1 VDENMNLKK
10 LPIYLVMLFV
20 GAVFLFP
27 LLWSL
32 ISSLK
37 PEAQIVNYPP
47 KWIPETFTLDNY
59 IKVLND
65 FPYISWMMNSV
76 VMTVLSTLFVL
87 LLSTFAAYAFGR
99 LQFRGKKIIF
109 TLVVSMLLIPIQAY
123 IVPLFLLVSKLGIL
137 NTYAAIVLV
146 AGANVTSVFIL
157 TSFFKSIPKELEE
170 AARIDG
176 CQDIGIFARIMIPLS
191 KPALSTVTILMFITN
206 WNNFLWPLIA
216 IRANTLKPL
225 AVGIAQF
232 MGGANSTAQF
242 QYGTSLAG
250 ACMAIIPSIIVFL
263 SLQRYFVEGIA
274 NTGIKG

>member
-1 VDENMNLKK
+1 MNIKK
-10 LPIYLVMLFV
+10 LPVYLIM
-20 GAVFLFP
+20 AVTSVIFLFP

-37 PEAQIVNYPP
+37 PEAQIVSYPP
-47 KWIPETFTLDNY
+47 KWIPDEWTLSNY
-59 IKVLND
+59 ATVLQKY
-65 FPYISWMMNSV
+65 PYLSWMWNSIYITV
-76 VMTVLSTLFVL
+76 ASTVLVLVLTTL
-87 LLSTFAAYAFGR
+87 AAYAFGR
-99 LQFRGKKIIF
+99 LHFRGKKIIF

-123 IVPLFLLVSKLGIL
+123 IVPLFLLVSKLGLL
-137 NTYAAIVLV
+137 NTFSAIILV

-176 CQDIGIFARIMIPLS
+176 CQDFGIFAKVMLPLS
-191 KPALSTVTILMFITN
+191 KPAISTVTILMFITN

-216 IRANTLKPL
+216 IRENSLKPL

-250 ACMAIIPSIIVFL
+250 ACMAIIPSVIVFL

>member
-1 VDENMNLKK
+1 MKSMNLKK
-10 LPIYLVMLFV
+10 LPIYLVMILV
-20 GAVFLFP
+20 SAVFLFP

-59 IKVLND
+59 TQVLKN
-65 FPYISWMMNSV
+65 FPYIIWMMNSV

-87 LLSTFAAYAFGR
+87 VLSTFAAYAFGR

-191 KPALSTVTILMFITN
+191 KPALSTVTILMFISN

>member
-1 VDENMNLKK
+1 MNVKK
-10 LPIYLVMLFV
+10 IPVYIIMLLASV
-20 GAVFLFP
+20 VFLFP

-37 PEAQIVNYPP
+37 PEANIVSYPP
-47 KWIPETFTLDNY
+47 KWIPDKMTLDNY
-59 IKVLND
+59 LMVLQNY
-65 FPYISWMMNSV
+65 PYLSWMKNSV
-76 VMTVLSTLFVL
+76 YMTVASTIFVL
-87 LLSTFAAYAFGR
+87 VLTTPAAYAFGR
-99 LQFRGKKIIF
+99 LHFRGKKILF

-137 NTYAAIVLV
+137 NTYSSIILV

-157 TSFFKSIPKELEE
+157 TSFFKSIPNELEE

-176 CQDIGIFARIMIPLS
+176 CQDFGIFARIMLPLC
-191 KPALSTVTILMFITN
+191 KPAISTVTILMFITN

-216 IRANTLKPL
+216 IRENSLKPL
-225 AVGIAQF
+225 TVGIAQF

-250 ACMAIIPSIIVFL
+250 ACMAIIPSVIVFL
-263 SLQRYFVEGIA
+263 SLQRYFVEGIS

>member
-1 VDENMNLKK
+1 MNIKK
-10 LPIYLVMLFV
+10 LPVYLIM
-20 GAVFLFP
+20 AVTSVIFLFP

-37 PEAQIVNYPP
+37 PEAQIVSYPP
-47 KWIPETFTLDNY
+47 KWIPDEWTLSNY
-59 IKVLND
+59 ATVLQKY
-65 FPYISWMMNSV
+65 PYLSWMWNSIFITV
-76 VMTVLSTLFVL
+76 ASTVLVLVLTTL
-87 LLSTFAAYAFGR
+87 AAYAFGR
-99 LQFRGKKIIF
+99 LHFRGKKIIF

-123 IVPLFLLVSKLGIL
+123 IVPLFLLVSKLGLL
-137 NTYAAIVLV
+137 NTFSAIILV

-176 CQDIGIFARIMIPLS
+176 CQDFGIFAKVMLPLS
-191 KPALSTVTILMFITN
+191 KPAISTVTILMFITN

-216 IRANTLKPL
+216 IRENSLKPL

-250 ACMAIIPSIIVFL
+250 ACMAIIPSVIVFL
-263 SLQRYFVEGIA
+263 ALQRYFVEGIA

>member
-1 VDENMNLKK
+1 MNESMHLKK
-10 LPIYLVMLFV
+10 LPVYIVMIFV
-20 GAVFLFP
+20 SAIFLFP

-37 PEAQIVNYPP
+37 PEAQIVSYPP
-47 KWIPETFTLDNY
+47 KWIPETFTLNNY
-59 IKVLND
+59 TQVLNN
-65 FPYISWMMNSV
+65 FPYMSWMMNSV
-76 VMTVLSTLFVL
+76 MMTVFSTVFVL
-87 LLSTFAAYAFGR
+87 LLTTLAAYAFGR
-99 LQFRGKKIIF
+99 LQFKGKKLIF

-123 IVPLFLLVSKLGIL
+123 IIPLFLLVSKLGLL

-157 TSFFKSIPKELEE
+157 TSFFKSIPRELEE

-176 CQDIGIFARIMIPLS
+176 CQDFGIFARIMLPLS

-216 IRANTLKPL
+216 IRANSLKPL

>member
-1 VDENMNLKK
+1 MNAKK
-10 LPIYLVMLFV
+10 LPVYLVMIV
-20 GAVFLFP
+20 VSIIFLFP

-37 PEAQIVNYPP
+37 PEAQIVSYPP
-47 KWIPETFTLDNY
+47 KWVPEVFTLDNY
-59 IKVLND
+59 MMVLNN
-65 FPYISWMMNSV
+65 FPYLRWMMNSV
-76 VMTVLSTLFVL
+76 GMTVASTLFVL
-87 LLSTFAAYAFGR
+87 VLTTLAAYAFGR
-99 LQFRGKKIIF
+99 LHFTGKKVIF

-123 IVPLFLLVSKLGIL
+123 IVPLFLLVSKLGLL
-137 NTYAAIVLV
+137 NSYYAIVLV

-176 CQDIGIFARIMIPLS
+176 CQDFGIFGKIMLPLA
-191 KPALSTVTILMFITN
+191 KPAISTVTILMFITN

-216 IRANTLKPL
+216 IRENSLKPL

-263 SLQRYFVEGIA
+263 ALQRYFVEGIA

>member
-1 VDENMNLKK
+1 MNVKK
-10 LPIYLVMLFV
+10 ISVYVLMAFI
-20 GAVFLFP
+20 GIIFLFP
-27 LLWSL
+27 LFWSL
-32 ISSLK
+32 ISSVK
-37 PEAQIVNYPP
+37 PENQIISYPP
-47 KWIPETFTLDNY
+47 RWIPENFTFSNY
-59 IKVLND
+59 SLVLKNHP
-65 FPYISWMMNSV
+65 FLTWMWNSV
-76 VMTVLSTLFVL
+76 FITVASTILVL
-87 LLSTFAAYAFGR
+87 ILTTLAAYAFGR
-99 LQFRGKKIIF
+99 LEFRGKKLIF

-123 IVPLFLLVSKLGIL
+123 IVPLFLLVSELGLL
-137 NTYAAIVLV
+137 NTFASIILV

-176 CQDIGIFARIMIPLS
+176 CKDFGIFSRIMLPLS
-191 KPALSTVTILMFITN
+191 KPAVSTVTILMFITN

-216 IRANTLKPL
+216 IRDNSLKPL
-225 AVGIAQF
+225 TVGIAQF

>member
-1 VDENMNLKK
+1 VIENMTAKK
-10 LPIYLVMLFV
+10 IPAYLAMMI
-20 GAVFLFP
+20 AAIVFLFP
-27 LLWSL
+27 LLWSF

-37 PEAQIVNYPP
+37 PEAQIVSYPP
-47 KWIPETFTLDNY
+47 RWVPETFTFSNY
-59 IKVLND
+59 VTVLSNY
-65 FPYISWMMNSV
+65 PYLSWMMNSIL
-76 VMTVLSTLFVL
+76 MTVASTVLVL
-87 LLSTFAAYAFGR
+87 LLTTLAAYAFGR
-99 LQFRGKKIIF
+99 LHFRGKKVIF

-123 IVPLFLLVSKLGIL
+123 IVPLFLLVSKLNIL
-137 NTYAAIVLV
+137 NTYWAIVLV

-176 CQDIGIFARIMIPLS
+176 CEDFSIFAKIMLPLS
-191 KPALSTVTILMFITN
+191 MPALSTVTILMFITN

-216 IRANTLKPL
+216 IRENSLKPL

>member
-1 VDENMNLKK
+1 MNVKK
-10 LPIYLVMLFV
+10 LPVYLVMIFV
-20 GAVFLFP
+20 SAVFLFP

-37 PEAQIVNYPP
+37 PEAQIVSYPP
-47 KWIPETFTLDNY
+47 KWIPESVTLDNY
-59 IKVLND
+59 MQVLKN
-65 FPYISWMMNSV
+65 FPYLSWMMNSV
-76 VMTVLSTLFVL
+76 MMTVLSTVFVL
-87 LLSTFAAYAFGR
+87 LLTTLAAYAFGR
-99 LQFRGKKIIF
+99 LHFRGKNLIF

-123 IVPLFLLVSKLGIL
+123 IIPLFLLVSKLNLL

-157 TSFFKSIPKELEE
+157 TNFFKSIPKELEE

-176 CQDIGIFARIMIPLS
+176 CQDFSIFAKIMLPLS

-216 IRANTLKPL
+216 IRSNSLKPL

>member
-1 VDENMNLKK
+1 MNLKK
-10 LPIYLVMLFV
+10 LPVYIVMIFV
-20 GAVFLFP
+20 SAIFLFP

-37 PEAQIVNYPP
+37 PEAQIVSYPP
-47 KWIPETFTLDNY
+47 KWIPETFTLNNY
-59 IKVLND
+59 TQVLNN
-65 FPYISWMMNSV
+65 FPYMSWMMNSV
-76 VMTVLSTLFVL
+76 MMTVLSTVFVL
-87 LLSTFAAYAFGR
+87 LLTTLAAYAFGR
-99 LQFRGKKIIF
+99 LQFKGKKLIF

-123 IVPLFLLVSKLGIL
+123 IIPLFLLVSKLGLL

-157 TSFFKSIPKELEE
+157 TSFFKSIPRELEE

-176 CQDIGIFARIMIPLS
+176 CQDFGIFARIMLPLS

-216 IRANTLKPL
+216 IRANSLKPL

>member
-1 VDENMNLKK
+1 MHIKK
-10 LPIYLVMLFV
+10 ILVYLVMAFTT
-20 GAVFLFP
+20 AVFLLP
-27 LLWSL
+27 LLWSV

-37 PEAQIVNYPP
+37 PEAKIVSYPP
-47 KWIPETFTLDNY
+47 QWIPDQFTLENY
-59 IKVLND
+59 VQVLQKH
-65 FPYISWMMNSV
+65 PYLSWMLNSIY
-76 VMTVLSTLFVL
+76 MTVASTVFVL
-87 LLSTFAAYAFGR
+87 VLTTLAAYAFGR
-99 LQFRGKKIIF
+99 LEFRGKKLIF
-109 TLVVSMLLIPIQAY
+109 TLVLSMLLIPIQAY
-123 IVPLFLLVSKLGIL
+123 IVPLFLLVSSLGIL
-137 NTYAAIVLV
+137 NSYSAIVLV

-157 TSFFKSIPKELEE
+157 TSFFRSIPRELEE

-176 CQDIGIFARIMIPLS
+176 CQDFGIFSKIMLPLS

-216 IRANTLKPL
+216 IRENALKPL
-225 AVGIAQF
+225 TVGIAQF

-263 SLQRYFVEGIA
+263 ALQRYFVEGIA

>member
-1 VDENMNLKK
+1 MTVKK
-10 LPIYLVMLFV
+10 IPAYLAMMI
-20 GAVFLFP
+20 AAIVFLFP
-27 LLWSL
+27 LLWSF

-37 PEAQIVNYPP
+37 PEAQIVSYPP
-47 KWIPETFTLDNY
+47 KWIPETFTFSNY
-59 IKVLND
+59 VTVLKN
-65 FPYISWMMNSV
+65 FPYLSWMMNSIL
-76 VMTVLSTLFVL
+76 MTVASTVFVL
-87 LLSTFAAYAFGR
+87 VLTTLAAYAFGR
-99 LQFRGKKIIF
+99 LHFRGKKIIF

-137 NTYAAIVLV
+137 NTYWAIVLV

-176 CQDIGIFARIMIPLS
+176 CEDFSIFAKIMLPLS
-191 KPALSTVTILMFITN
+191 MPALSTVTILMFITN

-216 IRANTLKPL
+216 IRENSLKPL

-250 ACMAIIPSIIVFL
+250 ACMAIIPSVIVFL

>member
-1 VDENMNLKK
+1 MHLKK
-10 LPIYLVMLFV
+10 LPVYIVMIFV
-20 GAVFLFP
+20 SAIFLFP

-37 PEAQIVNYPP
+37 PEAQIVSYPP
-47 KWIPETFTLDNY
+47 KWIPETFTLNNY
-59 IKVLND
+59 TQVLNN
-65 FPYISWMMNSV
+65 FPYMSWMMNSV
-76 VMTVLSTLFVL
+76 MMTVFSTVFVL
-87 LLSTFAAYAFGR
+87 LLTTLAAYAFGR
-99 LQFRGKKIIF
+99 LQFKGKKLIF

-123 IVPLFLLVSKLGIL
+123 IIPLFLLVSKLGLL

-157 TSFFKSIPKELEE
+157 TSFFKSIPRELEE

-176 CQDIGIFARIMIPLS
+176 CQDFGIFARIMLPLS

-216 IRANTLKPL
+216 IRANSLKPL

>member
-1 VDENMNLKK
+1 MNIKK
-10 LPIYLVMLFV
+10 IPVYIIMLLTS
-20 GAVFLFP
+20 AIFLFP

-37 PEAQIVNYPP
+37 PEANIVSYPP
-47 KWIPETFTLDNY
+47 KWIPDEITLDNY
-59 IKVLND
+59 LLVLQNY
-65 FPYISWMMNSV
+65 PYLSWMMNSV
-76 VMTVLSTLFVL
+76 YMTVASTIFVL
-87 LLSTFAAYAFGR
+87 ILTTLAAYAFGR
-99 LQFRGKKIIF
+99 LHFRGKKILF

-137 NTYAAIVLV
+137 NTYSSIILV

-157 TSFFKSIPKELEE
+157 TSFFKSIPNELEE

-176 CQDIGIFARIMIPLS
+176 CQDFGIFARIMLPLC
-191 KPALSTVTILMFITN
+191 KPAISTVTILMFITN

-216 IRANTLKPL
+216 IRENSLKPL
-225 AVGIAQF
+225 TVGIAQF

-250 ACMAIIPSIIVFL
+250 ACMAIIPSVIVFL
-263 SLQRYFVEGIA
+263 SLQRYFVEGIS
-274 NTGIKG
+274 NSGIKG

>member
-1 VDENMNLKK
+1 MNESMNVKK
-10 LPIYLVMLFV
+10 IPVYIIMLLASV
-20 GAVFLFP
+20 VFLFP

-37 PEAQIVNYPP
+37 PEANIVSYPP
-47 KWIPETFTLDNY
+47 KWIPDKMTLDNY
-59 IKVLND
+59 LMVLQNY
-65 FPYISWMMNSV
+65 PYLSWMKNSV
-76 VMTVLSTLFVL
+76 YMTVASTIFVL
-87 LLSTFAAYAFGR
+87 VLTTPAAYAFGR
-99 LQFRGKKIIF
+99 LHFRGKKILF

-137 NTYAAIVLV
+137 NTYSSIILV

-157 TSFFKSIPKELEE
+157 TSFFKSIPNELEE

-176 CQDIGIFARIMIPLS
+176 CQDFGIFARIMLPLC
-191 KPALSTVTILMFITN
+191 KPAISTVTILMFITN

-216 IRANTLKPL
+216 IRENSLKPL
-225 AVGIAQF
+225 TVGIAQF

-250 ACMAIIPSIIVFL
+250 ACMAIIPSVIVFL
-263 SLQRYFVEGIA
+263 SLQRYFVEGIS

>member
-1 VDENMNLKK
+1 MNVKK
-10 LPIYLVMLFV
+10 IPVYIIMLLTSV
-20 GAVFLFP
+20 VFLFP

-37 PEAQIVNYPP
+37 PEANIVSYPP
-47 KWIPETFTLDNY
+47 KWIPDKMTLDNY
-59 IKVLND
+59 LMVLQNY
-65 FPYISWMMNSV
+65 PYLSWMKNSV
-76 VMTVLSTLFVL
+76 YMTVASTIFVL
-87 LLSTFAAYAFGR
+87 VLTTPAAYAFGR
-99 LQFRGKKIIF
+99 LHFRGKKILF

-137 NTYAAIVLV
+137 NTYSSIILV

-157 TSFFKSIPKELEE
+157 TSFFKSIPNELEE

-176 CQDIGIFARIMIPLS
+176 CQDFGIFARIMLPLC
-191 KPALSTVTILMFITN
+191 KPAISTVTILMFITN

-216 IRANTLKPL
+216 IRENSLKPL
-225 AVGIAQF
+225 TVGIAQF

-250 ACMAIIPSIIVFL
+250 ACMAIIPSVIVFL
-263 SLQRYFVEGIA
+263 SLQRYFVEGIS

>member
-1 VDENMNLKK
+1 MNVKK
-10 LPIYLVMLFV
+10 IPVYIIMILTGVI
-20 GAVFLFP
+20 FLFP

-37 PEAQIVNYPP
+37 PEAQIVSYPP
-47 KWIPETFTLDNY
+47 KWIPEHVTLDNY
-59 IKVLND
+59 LLVLRKY
-65 FPYISWMMNSV
+65 PYLSWMLNSV
-76 VMTVLSTLFVL
+76 LMTVASTVFVL
-87 LLSTFAAYAFGR
+87 ILTTLAAYAFGR
-99 LQFRGKKIIF
+99 LHFRGKKLLF
-109 TLVVSMLLIPIQAY
+109 TLIVAMLLIPIQAY
-123 IVPLFLLVSKLGIL
+123 IVPLFLLISKLNML
-137 NTYAAIVLV
+137 NTYWAIVLV

-157 TSFFKSIPKELEE
+157 TGFFKSIPGELEE

-176 CQDIGIFARIMIPLS
+176 CQDFGIFARIMLPLC

-216 IRANTLKPL
+216 IRENSLKPL

>member
-1 VDENMNLKK
+1 
-10 LPIYLVMLFV
+10 MLLTSV
-20 GAVFLFP
+20 VFLFP

-37 PEAQIVNYPP
+37 PEANIVSYPP
-47 KWIPETFTLDNY
+47 KWIPDKMTLDNY
-59 IKVLND
+59 LMVLQNY
-65 FPYISWMMNSV
+65 PYLSWMKNSV
-76 VMTVLSTLFVL
+76 YMTVASTIFVL
-87 LLSTFAAYAFGR
+87 VLTTPAAYAFGR
-99 LQFRGKKIIF
+99 LHFRGKKILF

-137 NTYAAIVLV
+137 NTYSSIILV

-157 TSFFKSIPKELEE
+157 TSFFKSIPNELEE

-176 CQDIGIFARIMIPLS
+176 CQDFGIFARIMLPLC
-191 KPALSTVTILMFITN
+191 KPAISTVTILMFITN

-216 IRANTLKPL
+216 IRENSLKPL
-225 AVGIAQF
+225 TVGIAQF

-250 ACMAIIPSIIVFL
+250 ACMAIIPSVIVFL
-263 SLQRYFVEGIA
+263 SLQRYFVEGIS

>member
-1 VDENMNLKK
+1 MHTKK
-10 LPIYLVMLFV
+10 VIAYPVMALVAV
-20 GAVFLFP
+20 VFLFP

-37 PEAQIVNYPP
+37 PEAQIISYPP
-47 KWIPETFTLDNY
+47 KWIPETFSLSNY
-59 IKVLND
+59 TAVLNN
-65 FPYISWMMNSV
+65 FPYMSWMGNSV
-76 VMTVLSTLFVL
+76 GMTVASTLFVL
-87 LLSTFAAYAFGR
+87 VITTLAAYAFGR
-99 LQFRGKKIIF
+99 LHFRGKKLLFMLI
-109 TLVVSMLLIPIQAY
+109 VSMLLIPIQAY
-123 IVPLFLLVSKLGIL
+123 IVPLFLLVSKLNLL
-137 NTYAAIVLV
+137 NSYYAIVLV

-157 TSFFKSIPKELEE
+157 TSFFKTIPRELEE

-176 CQDIGIFARIMIPLS
+176 CKDFGIFSKIMLPLA
-191 KPALSTVTILMFITN
+191 KPALSTVTILMFISN

-216 IRANTLKPL
+216 IRENSLKPL

-250 ACMAIIPSIIVFL
+250 ACMAIIPSLIVFL
-263 SLQRYFVEGIA
+263 SLQRYFVEGVA